1 MIEYLRG
8 RVLARDG
15 AHVVLECGGV
25 GFGVDVP
32 LTTLARLP
40 GEGAEAQLYIHFH
53 MNEQALRLYGFAT
66 AAERDTFEVL
76 LGASGIG
83 PKTALAI
90 LSATDIRD
98 FARAV
103 VFNEISV
110 LTRIPGIGKKTAE
123 RLAVELRDKLKPF
136 ADGPTGGGA
145 PAGTGPAARDAMA
158 VPSAPQGPVALTAAA
173 LVELGCKAAVAERAA
188 LKAVELLGMEAPVE
202 QLLREAL
209 KHRY

>member
-1 MIEYLRG
+1 MIKFLRG

-15 AHVVLECGGV
+15 AHVVLDCGGV
-25 GFGVDVP
+25 GYGVDVP

-40 GEGAEAQLYIHFH
+40 GEGAEAGLHIHFH
-53 MNEQALRLYGFAT
+53 MNEQVVRLYGFAT

-123 RLAVELRDKLKPF
+123 RLVVELRDRLKPF
-136 ADGPTGGGA
+136 ADVSAGG
-145 PAGTGPAARDAMA
+145 GPAAGA
-158 VPSAPQGPVALTAAA
+158 SARGAAGTPAAPEGPVALTTAA
-173 LVELGCKAAVAERAA
+173 LVELGCKPAVAERAA
-188 LKAVELLGMEAPVE
+188 LKAADLLGMDAPLEHLV
-202 QLLREAL
+202 REAL